1 MNLKALVGEAEDQ
14 LAVSVARVP
23 QLRAARHDT
32 LTVGQPLHLKQQPG
46 RDVLLVGRVQR
57 TLDVSRRRKPDA
69 RQPQRRPLPVFPK
82 VSLLWLFRAV
92 LGAQLDVDEGERT
105 RAKLLPPALDQLR
118 ELSRVPS
125 RGGSLC
131 VGFLRPA
138 QARSVPSRPKMSEA
152 TNTDPLVP

>member
-14 LAVSVARVP
+14 AAIRVTRVP

-57 TLDVSRRRKPDA
+57 TLDVGRRRKPDA

-92 LGAQLDVDEGERT
+92 LGAQLDVDEGERL
-105 RAKLLPPALDQLR
+105 RAKLLPPVI
-118 ELSRVPS
+118 ELPRKFK
-125 RGGSLC
+125 RG
-131 VGFLRPA
+131 R
-138 QARSVPSRPKMSEA
+138 
-152 TNTDPLVP
+152 

>member
-1 MNLKALVGEAEDQ
+1 MNLKALVGETENQ
-14 LAVSVARVP
+14 VAVSVARVP
-23 QLRAARHDT
+23 QLRAARHDA
-32 LTVGQPLHLKQQPG
+32 LAVGQPLHLKQQPG

-92 LGAQLDVDEGERT
+92 LGAQLDVDEGERR

-118 ELSRVPS
+118 ELNAVPC

-131 VGFLRPA
+131 VCFLRPVRA
-138 QARSVPSRPKMSEA
+138 ALSAEPARTSEG
-152 TNTDPLVP
+152 DY